1 MAEELKMTPELLA
14 AAKAILEAEKRGE
27 TPPKVEGLERKQPDK
42 VAAIEP
48 EKALEREPQATFAAP
63 AVHPKPAREM
73 KDFSIAKAIRGIAM
87 GNWKDADMER
97 DYIKRTLHM
106 GDDTSGGF
114 LVPEETATSIIDMLK
129 AASVMRQAGA
139 TVIPNCPQSFNLPAQ
154 SGATTAYWVGT
165 SELLSPVTPSDVAF
179 KQLRIELKRVAA
191 LTKIDWDLLKHS
203 FTGVEAIVRK
213 DIAEQIALKEDLA
226 FFRGAGGTEPLGIES
241 FPGANLT
248 TSVGAID
255 VDKFFDALNA
265 IENRNGTMSGWIMH
279 PTLWNVAR
287 KLKTGVAEYIM
298 QPDIKTAPY
307 SQILGMPVFK
317 TTALA
322 TSTIYAGNWSDYVIA
337 EGGSLEIHVLPE
349 RYADYLQTGVL
360 AVHRVDGIPRRTE
373 TIQILTGCS

>member
-1 MAEELKMTPELLA
+1 
-14 AAKAILEAEKRGE
+14 
-27 TPPKVEGLERKQPDK
+27 
-42 VAAIEP
+42 
-48 EKALEREPQATFAAP
+48 
-63 AVHPKPAREM
+63 
-73 KDFSIAKAIRGIAM
+73 
-87 GNWKDADMER
+87 
-97 DYIKRTLHM
+97 
-106 GDDTSGGF
+106 
-114 LVPEETATSIIDMLK
+114 
-129 AASVMRQAGA
+129 
-139 TVIPNCPQSFNLPAQ
+139 
-154 SGATTAYWVGT
+154 
-165 SELLSPVTPSDVAF
+165 
-179 KQLRIELKRVAA
+179 
-191 LTKIDWDLLKHS
+191 
-203 FTGVEAIVRK
+203 
-213 DIAEQIALKEDLA
+213 LA

-279 PTLWNVAR
+279 PSLWNVAR